1 MRPATMVSAIII
13 VTAMAAVSSQMGGS
27 AKADI
32 YNIRGEKIGT
42 ATLSQVPDG
51 VRIGL
56 EVSKLSP
63 GMHGIHIHAVG
74 KCDPPDFSTAGP
86 HLNRVKTATL
96 IVWGE
101 FDPAIPVTQ
110 SIELFRG
117 LRHFGVTSK
126 LVVYPREGHV
136 PREVNHERD
145 LYQRIIEWFQSYLG
159 S

>member
-63 GMHGIHIHAVG
+63 GMHGIHVH
-74 KCDPPDFSTAGP
+74 AGP
-86 HLNRVKTATL
+86 PPACHAPTAT
-96 IVWGE
+96 IGQASHAGAPTE
-101 FDPAIPVTQ
+101 ARA
-110 SIELFRG
+110 SG
-117 LRHFGVTSK
+117 
-126 LVVYPREGHV
+126 
-136 PREVNHERD
+136 
-145 LYQRIIEWFQSYLG
+145 
-159 S
+159 

>member
-1 MRPATMVSAIII
+1 MHTGWSAAPGAATANEWGKSPYDIHDDIWDRSPSA
-13 VTAMAAVSSQMGGS
+13 
-27 AKADI
+27 
-32 YNIRGEKIGT
+32 
-42 ATLSQVPDG
+42 
-51 VRIGL
+51 
-56 EVSKLSP
+56 
-63 GMHGIHIHAVG
+63 
-74 KCDPPDFSTAGP
+74 